1 MYREQLGQR
10 AISSPI
16 FRFFCTR
23 QSQNSNSKTLPWVLG
38 LNPKPLTLA
47 TGISIPQWLFEE
59 KQSKACGNSK
69 HMADALISY

>member
-1 MYREQLGQR
+1 VQFPVPSLD
-10 AISSPI
+10 SSAQDNHK
-16 FRFFCTR
+16 TR
-23 QSQNSNSKTLPWVLG
+23 TQKTLPWVLG